1 MPAALIDM
9 SARLDPAA
17 TQAAAARAH
26 IAVRLDLRPV
36 PGRMQRNEAFI
47 EVMADESERTAP
59 HDRSTAAS
67 PAAPHLRLATGA
79 TPAVAPPAPVA
90 PEAAPQQD
98 TADSAGGQAARP
110 PLDERVAR
118 ALEQMR
124 SRPAERWTV
133 AKLAKAAGLSRA
145 AFARRFAAE
154 VGVPPLRYLADLRL
168 ARAAQ
173 RLVEGNDSLAGV
185 AAEVGY
191 ESEFAFSR
199 AFKRRYGEAPG
210 VWRRHARA
218 AGIRPMAP
226 RAAA

>member
-1 MPAALIDM
+1 MP
-9 SARLDPAA
+9 
-17 TQAAAARAH
+17 
-26 IAVRLDLRPV
+26 
-36 PGRMQRNEAFI
+36 RNEAFI
-47 EVMADESERTAP
+47 EVMADESERAAHQDRPTTSAGAAP
-59 HDRSTAAS
+59 RLQLA
-67 PAAPHLRLATGA
+67 PAAEPRPGS
-79 TPAVAPPAPVA
+79 
-90 PEAAPQQD
+90 E
-98 TADSAGGQAARP
+98 TAGR

-118 ALEQMR
+118 ALAQMQA
-124 SRPAERWTV
+124 RPAERWTV

-154 VGVPPLRYLADLRL
+154 VGVPPLRHLADLRL

-173 RLVEGNDSLAGV
+173 RLIEGTDSLAGV

-210 VWRRHARA
+210 VWRRHART
-218 AGIRPMAP
+218 AGGAPMAP

>member
-1 MPAALIDM
+1 MQLAPA
-9 SARLDPAA
+9 PAA
-17 TQAAAARAH
+17 TPAGVEGVRAP
-26 IAVRLDLRPV
+26 AEPRPT
-36 PGRMQRNEAFI
+36 E
-47 EVMADESERTAP
+47 
-59 HDRSTAAS
+59 
-67 PAAPHLRLATGA
+67 
-79 TPAVAPPAPVA
+79 
-90 PEAAPQQD
+90 QD
-98 TADSAGGQAARP
+98 ARP

-118 ALEQMR
+118 ALAQMQA
-124 SRPAERWTV
+124 RPAERWTV

-168 ARAAQ
+168 GRAAQ

-218 AGIRPMAP
+218 AGGAPMAP

>member
-1 MPAALIDM
+1 M
-9 SARLDPAA
+9 
-17 TQAAAARAH
+17 
-26 IAVRLDLRPV
+26 V
-36 PGRMQRNEAFI
+36 RNEAFI
-47 EVMADESERTAP
+47 EVMADESERAAHQDRPTASAGAAP
-59 HDRSTAAS
+59 RLQLAPARPGLARDDSSEAPSRNLDAS
-67 PAAPHLRLATGA
+67 PAAGA
-79 TPAVAPPAPVA
+79 
-90 PEAAPQQD
+90 EARPSEQ
-98 TADSAGGQAARP
+98 GARP

-118 ALEQMR
+118 ALAQMQA
-124 SRPAERWTV
+124 RPAERWTV

-154 VGVPPLRYLADLRL
+154 VGVPPLRHLADLRL
-168 ARAAQ
+168 GRAAQ
-173 RLVEGNDSLAGV
+173 RLVESTDSLAGV

-218 AGIRPMAP
+218 AGGVPMAP